1 MDDGGRADIVGGKER
16 WSCADLALA
25 VFARAGRNAGGRR
38 STSGRHNSRVC
49 LRKQFAVT
57 ISSRRTWARLLL
69 LTKHRPPPCPLPF
82 VLPAPA
88 ARPGVAAATGH
99 RTRGHSGR
107 FPPLPVT
114 TVSRPLLP
122 RQHRAARTFDSSL
135 LCRGGHGRWSSAA
148 NNVSVARRSDRNRG
162 IRASPA
168 NPVEHGV
175 DRPSPALSPRSV
187 LLRSWS

>member
-1 MDDGGRADIVGGKER
+1 MQEG
-16 WSCADLALA
+16 
-25 VFARAGRNAGGRR
+25 GGRR
-38 STSGRHNSRVC
+38 PGGTTQSLPSQAIRSDDILPAHVGT
-49 LRKQFAVT
+49 
-57 ISSRRTWARLLL
+57 
-69 LTKHRPPPCPLPF
+69 PPPADKAPPPSACPLPF

-99 RTRGHSGR
+99 RTRDHSGR

-175 DRPSPALSPRSV
+175 DRPSPALSPRSI